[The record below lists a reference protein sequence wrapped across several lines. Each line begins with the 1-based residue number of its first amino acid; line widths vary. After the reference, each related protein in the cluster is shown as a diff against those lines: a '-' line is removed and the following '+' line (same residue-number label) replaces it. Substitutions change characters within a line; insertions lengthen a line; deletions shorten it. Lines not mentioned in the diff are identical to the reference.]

1 MMHTPVWKLFLY
13 CAVKEVSKDLFC
25 SIFTQTDPQVYA
37 IFDHYQKIHSKGHA
51 VKMWECYF
59 KLLLLQSELGG
70 FGTVPSVH

>member
-51 VKMWECYF
+51 VKM
-59 KLLLLQSELGG
+59 
-70 FGTVPSVH
+70 